1 MAFFLPS
8 MCMKLLNLGVATCYT
23 AIITFS
29 HTKSLPLTAFAVMA
43 IPLTLL
49 VYQVTLHT
57 CLGFSMKEDSVFI
70 SILANLTTNARPKH
84 AEEEVR
90 VTRFLKI
97 ETTVSTVIY
106 SALATFNATY
116 IGLHDNKN
124 IHFAFIG
131 FGFILLH
138 LVFTQLYLWTS
149 AGRRLLFPKA
159 METDQTVV
167 NTLTEAPKTE
177 LRIVKWIILI
187 ISIAITVGLFCY
199 VGYILTKG
207 RTPYKPSDKPSVFK

>member
-1 MAFFLPS
+1 M
-8 MCMKLLNLGVATCYT
+8 
-23 AIITFS
+23 
-29 HTKSLPLTAFAVMA
+29 
-43 IPLTLL
+43 
-49 VYQVTLHT
+49 
-57 CLGFSMKEDSVFI
+57 
-70 SILANLTTNARPKH
+70 H
-84 AEEEVR
+84 AEEEDR

-159 METDQTVV
+159 TETDQTVV
-167 NTLTEAPKTE
+167 NTLTEAPKSKTE
-177 LRIVKWIILI
+177 MQMIKWTILI

-199 VGYILTKG
+199 VGFILTQG
-207 RTPYKPSDKPSVFK
+207 RTPILII

>member
-1 MAFFLPS
+1 M
-8 MCMKLLNLGVATCYT
+8 
-23 AIITFS
+23 
-29 HTKSLPLTAFAVMA
+29 
-43 IPLTLL
+43 
-49 VYQVTLHT
+49 
-57 CLGFSMKEDSVFI
+57 
-70 SILANLTTNARPKH
+70 H
-84 AEEEVR
+84 AEEEDR

-159 METDQTVV
+159 TETDQTVV